1 MNYHTILH
9 DIFPHEKKRRKYMR
23 FQHTAEQFYRPA
35 DLFYNVLGESG
46 YPQMVVIGVLQLL

>member
-1 MNYHTILH
+1 
-9 DIFPHEKKRRKYMR
+9 MR

-35 DLFYNVLGESG
+35 DLFYNVWVESG